1 MDASLRWH
9 DRVVQAFSVTPAK
22 AGVHA
27 ESGSSAASK
36 ACLHDMREEVVPA
49 RIGLFDQPRLPSPLP
64 RLDRLLARDRLVDA
78 VEMLAIDEPCQPV
91 FSAELGALSSPML
104 DNARGKVARHAD
116 VKRAVRAVC
125 HNVHPA
131 ASHSSVLADVQHGC
145 QPTLA

>member
-1 MDASLRWH
+1 L
-9 DRVVQAFSVTPAK
+9 AFSISLVFHRRC
-22 AGVHA
+22 HA
-27 ESGSSAASK
+27 LIAVSRAIASSI
-36 ACLHDMREEVVPA
+36 P
-49 RIGLFDQPRLPSPLP
+49 G
-64 RLDRLLARDRLVDA
+64 VDA

-104 DNARGKVARHAD
+104 DNARGKVARYAD